1 MNTYDNALLFQMY
14 EELDQLIQKRKDLKK
29 YKQAPEGMTYEEAL
43 QELDEEE
50 VIIRAKIEELT
61 IVQSDYFD
69 ETF

>member
-29 YKQAPEGMTYEEAL
+29 YKKAPEGMTYDEAL

-50 VIIRAKIEELT
+50 VYIRAKIEELT